1 MRPGKGHEVAIRAW
15 PKVLLGAPDAR
26 LLLIGDGPLE
36 QQLRDLTDRLG
47 IADRVVFAGARDDV
61 AAVLRHSSLVVL
73 PTRSEALPT
82 VLMEAAASGV
92 ASVATAVGG
101 VPEVIVEGETGWLVA
116 TDTADAFADAL
127 TVALVDR
134 AETGRRGR
142 TARAHAEQQFGS
154 AAWAQRLDDCY
165 QGVARRRAPRLF
177 SRR

>member
-1 MRPGKGHEVAIRAW
+1 
-15 PKVLLGAPDAR
+15 
-26 LLLIGDGPLE
+26 
-36 QQLRDLTDRLG
+36 
-47 IADRVVFAGARDDV
+47 
-61 AAVLRHSSLVVL
+61 
-73 PTRSEALPT
+73 
-82 VLMEAAASGV
+82 
-92 ASVATAVGG
+92 

-142 TARAHAEQQFGS
+142 TARAHAERQFGS